1 MTKEGNRKHI
11 RICLLAGAG
20 KLCSYQI
27 LAILASANSLSDLLE
42 TMTTPGVWS
51 PQDLDHILGRYG
63 SMIVERAGSDVQ
75 NALSSLTQWKDNIFV
90 IPVGRFP
97 WLSLMEN

>member
-1 MTKEGNRKHI
+1 MTKKGGRKPV

-20 KLCSYQI
+20 RVYPCHFGG
-27 LAILASANSLSDLLE
+27 SANYSSDLLE

-90 IPVGRFP
+90 IPVCGHLVSP
-97 WLSLMEN
+97 QYVS

>member
-1 MTKEGNRKHI
+1 
-11 RICLLAGAG
+11 
-20 KLCSYQI
+20 
-27 LAILASANSLSDLLE
+27 
-42 TMTTPGVWS
+42 MTTPGVWS

-90 IPVGRFP
+90 IPVCR
-97 WLSLMEN
+97 LSPRLGPIAECGVATDPK

>member
-1 MTKEGNRKHI
+1 M
-11 RICLLAGAG
+11 LADHFD
-20 KLCSYQI
+20 K
-27 LAILASANSLSDLLE
+27 
-42 TMTTPGVWS
+42 GVWS

-90 IPVGRFP
+90 IPVCRVQ
-97 WLSLMEN
+97 LHVSRKLTVASN